1 MEKIVVATH
10 NDGKLAMI
18 KELFP
23 DFRIISLNDLE
34 YFIEPEE
41 NGITFEENAIIK
53 AKFYHQNLNEICI
66 ADDSGIC
73 IPVLNNF
80 PGVRTKR
87 WFNGSD
93 RERNLAIIDKL
104 KDFEKI
110 DKKVNFITAIAI
122 AINNT
127 IIVETEILSGYI
139 ADEPRGENGFGFD
152 EIFELENGKTLAE
165 LSFEEKLEISTRK
178 KCLEK
183 IKKYLKK

>member
-1 MEKIVVATH
+1 MKKIVVATH

-23 DFRIISLNDLE
+23 EHRIISLNDLE
-34 YFIEPEE
+34 YFVEPEE
-41 NGITFEENAIIK
+41 NGETFEENAILK
-53 AKFYHQNLNEICI
+53 AKFYHKNLDEIVI

-80 PGVRTKR
+80 PGVKTKR
-87 WFNGSD
+87 WFDGSD
-93 RERNLAIIDKL
+93 RERNLAILDKV

-110 DKKVNFITAIAI
+110 DRKVNFITAVAVCS
-122 AINNT
+122 NDT
-127 IIVETEILSGYI
+127 VIVESETLSGYI
-139 ADEPRGENGFGFD
+139 ANSPRGENGFGFD

-178 KCLEK
+178 KALEK
-183 IKKYLKK
+183 IKKYI

>member
-1 MEKIVVATH
+1 MKKIVIATH
-10 NDGKLAMI
+10 NDGKLTMI

-23 DFRIISLNDLE
+23 ACRILSLNDLE
-34 YFIEPEE
+34 YFVEPEE
-41 NGITFEENAIIK
+41 NGETFEENAIIK
-53 AKFYHQNLNEICI
+53 AKFYHKNINEICI

-87 WFNGSD
+87 WFKGSD
-93 RERNLAIIDKL
+93 RERNLALIDKV

-110 DKKVNFITAIAI
+110 DRKVNFITAIAI
-122 AINNT
+122 AINGT
-127 IIVETEILSGYI
+127 VIAETETLSGYI
-139 ADEPRGENGFGFD
+139 ADQPRGENGFGFD

-178 KCLEK
+178 KALEK
-183 IKKYLKK
+183 IKKYL